1 MSPVRSWWS
10 TAAGPQSDV
19 ADNKTITPWKVLES
33 KYAYKDRW
41 LALRSDTVELP
52 NGRILSPFHVIE
64 QPDWVTAI
72 ALTHDGSILLVEEY
86 RHGARQTVIELPSGI
101 HDKPGEP
108 LAAMQRE
115 LLEETGF
122 TSEEWHPLGSFFAN
136 APRLDNQVHCFV
148 ALDARKVAE
157 PRLDD
162 GEVLITHEVPFPSFL
177 ADLRDGRRTFHG
189 FQGGA
194 MWLLHA
200 YARRSG
206 DPRLAALLA

>member
-1 MSPVRSWWS
+1 M
-10 TAAGPQSDV
+10 AAGPRSDV
-19 ADNKTITPWKVLES
+19 PANKKTIAPWKVLES
-33 KYAYKDRW
+33 KYSYRDRW

-52 NGRILSPFHVIE
+52 NGHVLSPFHVIE

-72 ALTHDGSILLVEEY
+72 ALTHDGNILLVEEY
-86 RHGARQTVIELPSGI
+86 RHGARQAVVELPSGI
-101 HDKPGEP
+101 HDTPGQP
-108 LAAMQRE
+108 LETMKRE

-122 TSEEWHPLGSFFAN
+122 TSEEWRPLGSFFAN
-136 APRLDNQVHCFV
+136 APRLDNTVHCFV

-162 GEVLITHEVPFPSFL
+162 GEVLVTHEVPFPTL
-177 ADLRDGRRTFHG
+177 LTELRDGRRTFHG

-200 YARRSG
+200 YARKTG

>member
-1 MSPVRSWWS
+1 M
-10 TAAGPQSDV
+10 

-72 ALTHDGSILLVEEY
+72 ALTHDGNIVLVEEY

-101 HDKPGEP
+101 HDKPEEP

-136 APRLDNQVHCFV
+136 APRLDNRVHCYV

-157 PRLDD
+157 PKLDD
-162 GEVLITHEVPFPSFL
+162 GEVLIPHEVSFPAFL
-177 ADLRDGRRTFHG
+177 EELRDGRRTFHG
-189 FQGGA
+189 FQVGA

-200 YARRSG
+200 HARKSG

>member
-1 MSPVRSWWS
+1 M
-10 TAAGPQSDV
+10 TKGD
-19 ADNKTITPWKVLES
+19 KTIAPWKVLES

-52 NGRILSPFHVIE
+52 NGRVLSPFHVIE

-72 ALTHDGSILLVEEY
+72 ALTHDGNILLVEEY
-86 RHGARQTVIELPSGI
+86 RHGARQVVVELPSGI
-101 HDKPGEP
+101 HDTPGEP
-108 LAAMQRE
+108 IEAMKRE

-122 TSEEWHPLGSFFAN
+122 ASEEWLPLGSFFAN
-136 APRLDNQVHCFV
+136 APRLDNRVHCFV

-157 PRLDD
+157 PKLDD
-162 GEVLITHEVPFPSFL
+162 GEVLLAHEIPFAAFL
-177 ADLRDGRRTFHG
+177 EELRDGRRTFHG

-200 YARRSG
+200 HARRSG
-206 DPRLAALLA
+206 DRRLAALLA